1 MKTALNSSAG
11 RLMLFAVRQRK
22 RLWRGGVALALAVP
36 HASHPYGLEQLLR
49 MPLEHLLQLQISPLQ
64 ISPRRVSHA
73 GAGHDHGGG
82 SDSGRGFHAT

>member
-11 RLMLFAVRQRK
+11 RLTLFAVRQRK

-49 MPLEHLLQLQISPLQ
+49 MSLEHLQQLQ

-73 GAGHDHGGG
+73 GASHEDGCEPGAD
-82 SDSGRGFHAT
+82 RGLHAA

>member
-36 HASHPYGLEQLLR
+36 QVAHPYSLEQLLHL
-49 MPLEHLLQLQISPLQ
+49 PLEHLLQLQISQ
-64 ISPRRVSHA
+64 ISPRRVSHVGA
-73 GAGHDHGGG
+73 SHEDGCEPGAG
-82 SDSGRGFHAT
+82 RGLHAA